1 MSLVCQ
7 VAVPDN
13 VTQFPGTGEAV
24 TKLAPLP
31 PCDLE
36 YHAIDASEAKKAKKK
51 EVCELVSVDE
61 INRLVSYFL
70 DHDQV
75 RDALIVIV
83 QCNTGL
89 RISDT
94 LCLRWKDIVRD
105 EFSLTTQKT
114 GTDVQV
120 YPNQAIHEAAALY
133 RVTSERPCNPDD
145 YVFVSSSGRSGHVPL
160 LDRRKRVVDK
170 QHTVD
175 IQPLRAETVSR
186 IMTKAGKE
194 SGLAT
199 KNRRISSHTGR
210 KTHANALTGTVAG
223 FELGK
228 DLEKQQSQIYLAQC
242 ALGHA
247 KADTTTNHYL
257 NNVVYQEACRRMNF
271 GLQPIQEY
279 IKRKG
284 IIV

>member
-1 MSLVCQ
+1 MSLACQ
-7 VAVPDN
+7 VAIPDN
-13 VTQFPGTGEAV
+13 VTRFPCTGAAE

-31 PCDLE
+31 PCDLK
-36 YHAIDASEAKKAKKK
+36 YHAIDAGEADQARKK
-51 EVCELVSVDE
+51 EVCELASVDE
-61 INRLVSYFL
+61 INQLVRYFL
-70 DHDQV
+70 DRDQV

-94 LCLRWKDIVRD
+94 LCLRWKDIFRD
-105 EFSLTTQKT
+105 DFCIKTQKT
-114 GTDVQV
+114 GVDVYV
-120 YPNQAIHEAAALY
+120 YPNQAVHEAAALY
-133 RVTSERPCNPDD
+133 RAVSNQRCDPDD
-145 YVFVSSSGRSGHVPL
+145 YVFVSASGRSGHVPL
-160 LDRRKRVVDK
+160 LDRRKRVEEK
-170 QHTVD
+170 QHTLS

-186 IMTKAGKE
+186 IITKAGKE

-257 NNVVYQEACRRMNF
+257 NNAVYQEACRRMNF
-271 GLQPIQEY
+271 GLEPIQEY
-279 IKRKG
+279 EKRKG
-284 IIV
+284 IVL